1 MIPVPKEVSAV
12 KGKQKNQTVKRSY
25 TIIILNDLGD
35 EVDHQTVVAE
45 SPREAITKAYPTIC
59 TKNG

>member
-1 MIPVPKEVSAV
+1 M

-45 SPREAITKAYPTIC
+45 SPREAIAKAYPTIC

>member
-1 MIPVPKEVSAV
+1 M